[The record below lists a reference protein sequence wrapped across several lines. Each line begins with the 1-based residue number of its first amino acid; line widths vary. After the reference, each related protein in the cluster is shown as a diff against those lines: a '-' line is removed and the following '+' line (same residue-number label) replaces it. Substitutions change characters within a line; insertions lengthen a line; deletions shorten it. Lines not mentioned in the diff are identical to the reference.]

1 MLTVL
6 FNDKI
11 DPEKLSLEDFE
22 TSRELIAM
30 FPNYYRAL
38 VKKRKIDKSLI
49 YQLKLEDFKNVKI
62 TRENEHVF
70 QDLLYERYGDPSDPN
85 NRLD

>member
-1 MLTVL
+1 M
-6 FNDKI
+6 
-11 DPEKLSLEDFE
+11 
-22 TSRELIAM
+22 
-30 FPNYYRAL
+30 
-38 VKKRKIDKSLI
+38 
-49 YQLKLEDFKNVKI
+49 KLEDFKNVKI